1 MSTRAGG
8 YTVSDD
14 VELSVVYL
22 NGEECKLSISSSTL
36 GREVQQIVSR
46 QLPSRNGRKTTMQH
60 GNSPLMLGQTL
71 QEQGIVGKA
80 ATLSCTFVPTD
91 LLAAWRYIQGLPV
104 PEGELSLEGVTRIA
118 GISSRE
124 LLQLPRSLESLA
136 FGDPFDQS
144 LQGVT
149 FPSSLQ
155 SLTFGYNFNQSLKE
169 VALPSG
175 LQSLT
180 FGEKFNQSLAGVA
193 FPSGL

>member
-1 MSTRAGG
+1 MLYFCACCMHTHTHMYAIYAIYAMYAMYATGGNTVINRIQRVCHDLILKLNIICAYTTVKRRHIMSTRAGG

-46 QLPSRNGRKTTMQH
+46 QLPSRKGRKTTMQH
-60 GNSPLMLGQTL
+60 GKSRLILGQTL
-71 QEQGIVGKA
+71 QEQGVVGEA

-91 LLAAWRYIQGLPV
+91 VYSAWRYIQGLPV

-124 LLQLPRSLESLA
+124 LLQLP
-136 FGDPFDQS
+136 
-144 LQGVT
+144 
-149 FPSSLQ
+149 
-155 SLTFGYNFNQSLKE
+155 
-169 VALPSG
+169 
-175 LQSLT
+175 
-180 FGEKFNQSLAGVA
+180 
-193 FPSGL
+193 

>member
-1 MSTRAGG
+1 MSTSGG
-8 YTVSDD
+8 NV

-46 QLPSRNGRKTTMQH
+46 QLPSRKGRKTTMQQ
-60 GNSPLMLGQTL
+60 GNSRLILGQTL
-71 QEQGIVGKA
+71 QEQGVVGEA

-91 LLAAWRYIQGLPV
+91 VYAAWRYIQGLPV

-136 FGDPFDQS
+136 FGDLFDQS

-149 FPSSLQ
+149 
-155 SLTFGYNFNQSLKE
+155 
-169 VALPSG
+169 LPSG

-180 FGEKFNQSLAGVA
+180 FGMCFNRSLE
-193 FPSGL
+193 